1 MKIAAETLYDKIW
14 SRYQNDKVLLCGA
27 QYVADEDS
35 SCIDHNGRMNLSIV
49 VLNFLYEW
57 TTHTNQTPPPH
68 TNQTAMLRSGH
79 KSGQVKV
86 LL

>member
-1 MKIAAETLYDKIW
+1 MIKFDHDTRMIKHFCVVHNMWLTKIA
-14 SRYQNDKVLLCGA
+14 V
-27 QYVADEDS
+27 V
-35 SCIDHNGRMNLSIV
+35 NGRMNLSIV

-57 TTHTNQTPPPH
+57 TTHTNQT
-68 TNQTAMLRSGH
+68 AMLRSGH

>member
-1 MKIAAETLYDKIW
+1 MWLMKIAAETLYDKIW
-14 SRYQNDKVLLCGA
+14 SRYQNDKALLCGA
-27 QYVADEDS
+27 QYVADKDS

-57 TTHTNQTPPPH
+57 TTHTNQT
-68 TNQTAMLRSGH
+68 AMLRSGH